1 VNDSNF
7 QIEQQCPQCGAPI
20 ILDETDRILTCGFC
34 RIRVYLATEDHFRFY
49 FPPKEGIAEPLYFLP
64 FWRIKGLSYTI
75 GESEILSK
83 YFDTNFLAMDTDL
96 LPHSLGLRPQAMKLF
111 FVGSGDVS
119 GRFIASSGETG
130 ENLLKK
136 YRNRSPGK
144 YDREIFIGERKS
156 VIYAPVYFADSHV
169 YDAILKKPLLDSP
182 ANTPLESLFENSP
195 AEKWHVEFI
204 PLLCPQCGADLPG
217 EKDALIV
224 FCKNCHSAWNP
235 GEKNFPQVRFLSWL
249 EKGEDVIYLPFWQ
262 IQARVSGLQLE
273 TYADLIQV
281 ANLPKAPAE
290 IWMRMPFYFQ
300 IPAFKVNPSL
310 FLRWCRQMTVQP
322 TPPDLGE
329 NLPAQRIYPVTL
341 PVSEALES
349 TFITLI
355 SLMADKRHRRE
366 TASALHIELDNQAI
380 VLHPFRMSAGE
391 WIHAKLGFSMNR
403 TSLNLGINL

>member
-169 YDAILKKPLLDSP
+169 YDAILKNLCWIHRQTPLLSRCSKIV
-182 ANTPLESLFENSP
+182 PL
-195 AEKWHVEFI
+195 
-204 PLLCPQCGADLPG
+204 
-217 EKDALIV
+217 
-224 FCKNCHSAWNP
+224 KNGMWN
-235 GEKNFPQVRFLSWL
+235 
-249 EKGEDVIYLPFWQ
+249 
-262 IQARVSGLQLE
+262 
-273 TYADLIQV
+273 
-281 ANLPKAPAE
+281 
-290 IWMRMPFYFQ
+290 
-300 IPAFKVNPSL
+300 L
-310 FLRWCRQMTVQP
+310 FLCFARNAERICREKKMP
-322 TPPDLGE
+322 
-329 NLPAQRIYPVTL
+329 
-341 PVSEALES
+341 
-349 TFITLI
+349 
-355 SLMADKRHRRE
+355 
-366 TASALHIELDNQAI
+366 
-380 VLHPFRMSAGE
+380 
-391 WIHAKLGFSMNR
+391 
-403 TSLNLGINL
+403 